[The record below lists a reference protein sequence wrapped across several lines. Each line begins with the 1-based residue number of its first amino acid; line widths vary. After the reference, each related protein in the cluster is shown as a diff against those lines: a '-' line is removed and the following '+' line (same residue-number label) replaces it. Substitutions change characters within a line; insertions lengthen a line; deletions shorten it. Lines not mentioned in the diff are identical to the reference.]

1 MSLRPMMRNDN
12 ASRMLGMVVE
22 HDAPGESRV
31 SMTVRDDMLNGFAI
45 THGGLVFT
53 LADTAFA
60 IACNE
65 DERVTVAGG
74 ADITF
79 LKSTIAG
86 QTLTATAAR
95 RARSGRTGLYDIRVT
110 DETGDL
116 VAEVRGRSI
125 TTDRRPPAPVAEP
138 VEAAGVQQAPV
149 PSTGSGTSV
158 SRGSEVSPV
167 AEPVEAPGVQQ
178 APVPSAGS
186 GTSVSPAAE
195 PVEAAGV
202 QQAPVPSTGSG
213 TSISRGSEVSPVAE
227 PVEAA
232 GVQRGPVPSTG
243 SGTSDGSGT
252 STTNPAPERDE
263 ALTTTEVS
271 R

>member
-1 MSLRPMMRNDN
+1 MSLRPMMQNDR
-12 ASRMLGMVVE
+12 ASAMLGMVVE

-79 LKSTIAG
+79 LKSTTAG

-125 TTDRRPPAPVAEP
+125 TTDRRPLAADATSAIRARSARHAEVAAED
-138 VEAAGVQQAPV
+138 VQIAEA
-149 PSTGSGTSV
+149 PST
-158 SRGSEVSPV
+158 
-167 AEPVEAPGVQQ
+167 
-178 APVPSAGS
+178 
-186 GTSVSPAAE
+186 SPAA
-195 PVEAAGV
+195 
-202 QQAPVPSTGSG
+202 ST
-213 TSISRGSEVSPVAE
+213 P
-227 PVEAA
+227 
-232 GVQRGPVPSTG
+232 
-243 SGTSDGSGT
+243 
-252 STTNPAPERDE
+252 NPAPERDE

>member
-1 MSLRPMMRNDN
+1 MMQRDR
-12 ASRMLGMVVE
+12 ASAMLGMVVE

-45 THGGLVFT
+45 THGGLVFA

-65 DERVTVAGG
+65 DDRVTVAGG

-79 LKSTIAG
+79 LKSTTAG
-86 QTLTATAAR
+86 QRLTATAAR

-125 TTDRRPPAPVAEP
+125 TTDRRPP
-138 VEAAGVQQAPV
+138 EAADP
-149 PSTGSGTSV
+149 
-158 SRGSEVSPV
+158 
-167 AEPVEAPGVQQ
+167 
-178 APVPSAGS
+178 PSAARA
-186 GTSVSPAAE
+186 TSAAKDAE
-195 PVEAAGV
+195 IAQVVRDPGNPDAA
-202 QQAPVPSTGSG
+202 A
-213 TSISRGSEVSPVAE
+213 
-227 PVEAA
+227 
-232 GVQRGPVPSTG
+232 
-243 SGTSDGSGT
+243 
-252 STTNPAPERDE
+252 PAPERNA
-263 ALTTTEVS
+263 ALSTPEVS

>member
-1 MSLRPMMRNDN
+1 MMQRDR
-12 ASRMLGMVVE
+12 ASAMLGMVVE

-79 LKSTIAG
+79 LKSTTAG
-86 QTLTATAAR
+86 QTLTASAVR

-125 TTDRRPPAPVAEP
+125 TTDRRPPAAVAEP
-138 VEAAGVQQAPV
+138 VEASGSRVGSVPA
-149 PSTGSGTSV
+149 PSTVSV
-158 SRGSEVSPV
+158 
-167 AEPVEAPGVQQ
+167 
-178 APVPSAGS
+178 
-186 GTSVSPAAE
+186 T
-195 PVEAAGV
+195 
-202 QQAPVPSTGSG
+202 
-213 TSISRGSEVSPVAE
+213 
-227 PVEAA
+227 
-232 GVQRGPVPSTG
+232 STG
-243 SGTSDGSGT
+243 SGTSDAPVTEPVDASGPR
-252 STTNPAPERDE
+252 PANDPERSA
-263 ALTTTEVS
+263 ALPTTEVS